1 MRINES
7 ITCGWG
13 NGEELGMTAVVLVDV
28 ASDSFLTSMDYL
40 YTEGK
45 VAMEMLSYKHKL
57 GALFWI
63 LLCNAEYNDFCS
75 LMYVYRLFMI
85 VTSSH
90 SS

>member
-7 ITCGWG
+7 IICGWG

-45 VAMEMLSYKHKL
+45 VAMER
-57 GALFWI
+57 
-63 LLCNAEYNDFCS
+63 CS
-75 LMYVYRLFMI
+75 
-85 VTSSH
+85 VTSINWVPFFGFCCAMQSIMIFVA
-90 SS
+90 